1 MTTKISLGDNYNDNS
16 REVAKHDLI
25 TNTSNDNVVSNKSIH
40 TVGELRK
47 WIVVE

>member
-1 MTTKISLGDNYNDNS
+1 MIGKLSLNDNS

-25 TNTSNDNVVSNKSIH
+25 TNTSNNNVVSNKSVH

-47 WIVVE
+47 